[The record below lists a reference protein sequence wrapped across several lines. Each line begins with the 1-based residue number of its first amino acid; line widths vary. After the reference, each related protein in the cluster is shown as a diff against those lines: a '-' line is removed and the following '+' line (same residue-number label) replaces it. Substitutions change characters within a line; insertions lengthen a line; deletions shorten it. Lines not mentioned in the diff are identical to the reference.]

1 MGGWEV
7 DMDWVVGRG
16 YGLGGWEGIVENL
29 DFREVDSEV
38 LVFGG
43 YGLGGWKCNSE
54 VCY

>member
-1 MGGWEV
+1 M
-7 DMDWVVGRG
+7 
-16 YGLGGWEGIVENL
+16 GGWEGIVENL